1 MLYLALSLIILSAVL
16 WILLF
21 VFLKIGPRTS
31 SRQDIG
37 GGLSIHRGGSES
49 WLPTPEEEVTRRM
62 SYQDIRL
69 LNQVY
74 MSGGTPS
81 LDELELFTKESTR
94 ALANR
99 LSRLEALGIVA
110 RTSGGRYEITDYGRR
125 LLEMYKE
132 KLAVKRR
139 EEDLVRG
146 Y

>member
-1 MLYLALSLIILSAVL
+1 MLYLALALIILSAVL

-21 VFLKIGPRTS
+21 ILLKIGPRTG

-49 WLPTPEEEVTRRM
+49 WLLTPEEEVSKRM

-81 LDELELFTKESTR
+81 LDELELLTKESTS
-94 ALANR
+94 ALASR

-132 KLAVKRR
+132 KLAVKRKD
-139 EEDLVRG
+139 EDLVRG

>member
-1 MLYLALSLIILSAVL
+1 VLYLALTLIILSAVL

-21 VFLKIGPRTS
+21 IFLKIGPRTG

-37 GGLSIHRGGSES
+37 GGLSIHRGGGES
-49 WLPTPEEEVTRRM
+49 WFPTPEEEVNRRM
-62 SYQDIRL
+62 SFQDVKL

-81 LDELELFTKESTR
+81 IDELELLTKESTG
-94 ALANR
+94 ALASR
-99 LSRLEALGIVA
+99 LKRLEALGIVA
-110 RTSGGRYEITDYGRR
+110 RTSSGRYEITDYGRR
-125 LLEMYKE
+125 LLEMYRE

-139 EEDLVRG
+139 DEELVRG